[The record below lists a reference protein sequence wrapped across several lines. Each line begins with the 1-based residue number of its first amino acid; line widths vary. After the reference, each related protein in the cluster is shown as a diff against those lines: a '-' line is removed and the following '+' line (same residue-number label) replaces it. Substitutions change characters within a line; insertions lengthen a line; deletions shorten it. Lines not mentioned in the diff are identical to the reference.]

1 MMAAG
6 LACLSPESLGPS
18 SAITAAGTLGEIGG
32 VLSNLTCF
40 LLLSVPGTTIGD
52 TP

>member
-6 LACLSPESLGPS
+6 LACLSPEALGPS
-18 SAITAAGTLGEIGG
+18 SAVTGALGERGG

-40 LLLSVPGTTIGD
+40 LLLSVPGTAFGD